1 MILNYINLIAV
12 AYFGNNLPLKEPSKN
27 KLELF
32 NEFFVQIASLL
43 FLCFT
48 DWVSDNNAKEII
60 GYSLIL
66 LIFIYIVVNFVFI
79 FKKIGG

>member
-43 FLCFT
+43 FFCFT
-48 DWVSDNNAKEII
+48 DWVSDKDAQEII
-60 GYSLIL
+60 GFWLIL
-66 LIFIYIVVNFVFI
+66 LIFVNVVVNFVFI